1 MPRWAFKPGAARWH
15 SLPSLSEASAPTP
28 VRPVL
33 SVALLVA
40 TGGCGPGRCGQ
51 SDDRAV
57 ARIAAWEQHR
67 SLGAGTLGAWAQDPM
82 KPPAVRARA
91 LLALAR
97 LQAADTAPLVAAAC
111 ADPDAEARAMAAF
124 AAGELGLSWDGLPDA
139 ARIQLADAVLAAEAH
154 ELDAR
159 ARTQELTALGR
170 LRTPAAMDRLVQR
183 LAAVP
188 EVAEPAALALGVAA
202 RAKAPW
208 PEAATPLLASRL
220 GAAEPEPLRWA
231 AAYALGFASGS
242 AGSSAL
248 SAALSDVSWEVRAAA
263 AKGFAEH
270 GTVKDVRLLRPL
282 LADAE
287 PEVAAEAARTLAKL
301 APRCEPQGA
310 CAPLEALGALSASVD
325 LVSKGDVRQGA
336 PPLVALAQAGL
347 PPSGQPLLEAL
358 RARLRTD
365 LPGAAPAAR
374 ADLAWLDCRLAAAED
389 RNTGWLHETLGCGAG
404 LVPEARRL
412 RLGLAEVA
420 QAKGLAQAFDRAAA
434 QRYLAS
440 QDATVQVAAVTLV
453 GASHHPEAAAD
464 VRPLVSNRDAVLSA
478 AAAAALGELGDVASG
493 PAVLLRAEVATAEP
507 EQADAWADALVA
519 LKPEGTTAFLH
530 KWLLAGH
537 PHLRHAAERAL
548 STLEGK
554 PVRAPGGW
562 PEELALSPTAEP
574 VSADVSW
581 RFPTARGVVVVKPAF
596 EAAPE
601 TVAQLTRLG
610 RAGFFRGL
618 TFHRVVPDFV
628 VQGGDPRGDGEG
640 GPGFTLP
647 CEVSPLRYRRGT
659 VGMAL
664 SGKDTGGSQIFVA
677 LSPQPHLEGRYTIVG
692 EVVSG
697 MDALDG
703 VLEGDSLGTLDA
715 VQDETG
721 LSHR

>member
-1 MPRWAFKPGAARWH
+1 
-15 SLPSLSEASAPTP
+15 

-40 TGGCGPGRCGQ
+40 AGGCGPGRCGQ
-51 SDDRAV
+51 SDARAV
-57 ARIAAWEQHR
+57 ARIASWEQHR
-67 SLGAGTLGAWAQDPM
+67 SLGAGTLGAWARDPM

-97 LQAADTAPLVAAAC
+97 LQDADTAPLVAAAL
-111 ADPDAEARAMAAF
+111 ADPDSEARAMAAF
-124 AAGELGLSWDGLPDA
+124 AAGELGLSWDGIPDTMLA
-139 ARIQLADAVLAAEAH
+139 QLADAVLSAEEHETDAH
-154 ELDAR
+154 

-170 LRTPAAMDRLVQR
+170 LRTPAALDRLVGR
-183 LAAVP
+183 LAAEP
-188 EVAEPAALALGVAA
+188 DVAEPAARALGVAA

-208 PEAATPLLASRL
+208 PEAATPLLTGRL
-220 GAAEPEPLRWA
+220 GKTEPETLRWA
-231 AAYALGFASGS
+231 AVYALGFASGTES
-242 AGSSAL
+242 RSAL
-248 SAALSDVSWEVRAAA
+248 LESLKDAGWEVRATA
-263 AKGFAEH
+263 AKGLAEH
-270 GTVKDVRLLRPL
+270 GTPKDARALRPL
-282 LADAE
+282 LLDVQ

-301 APRCEPQGA
+301 APRCEKDSA
-310 CAPLEALGALSASVD
+310 CPPLEALGALSAAVD
-325 LVSKGDVRQGA
+325 LVAAGNVRQGA
-336 PPLVALAQAGL
+336 PPVVALAQAGL
-347 PPSGQPLLEAL
+347 PASGQPLLEAL

-365 LPGAAPAAR
+365 FGAASAPAR

-389 RNTGWLHETLGCGAG
+389 RSIGWLKETLSCGSG
-404 LVPEARRL
+404 LISETRRL
-412 RLGLAEVA
+412 RLGLSEVA
-420 QAKGLAQAFDRAAA
+420 QAQGLAQLFDRAAA
-434 QRYLAS
+434 QRYLAHP
-440 QDATVQVAAVTLV
+440 DETVRLAAVNLV
-453 GASHHPEAAAD
+453 GASHHPEAASEL
-464 VRPLVSNRDAVLSA
+464 RPLVSSKDAVLSA
-478 AAAAALGELGDVASG
+478 AAATALGQLGDVASG

-507 EQADAWADALVA
+507 EQADGWADALVA
-519 LKPEGTTAFLH
+519 LKPDGTRELLG
-530 KWLLAGH
+530 KWLVAGH

-548 STLEGK
+548 TTLEGK
-554 PVRAPGGW
+554 PVRAPGPG
-562 PEELALSPTAEP
+562 PEEAVLAPAAEP
-574 VSADVSW
+574 VPRDVSW
-581 RFPTARGVVVVKPAF
+581 QLPTARGLVVVKPEA

-601 TVAQLTRLG
+601 TVAQLTRLA
-610 RAGFFRGL
+610 RAGFFKGL

-697 MDALDG
+697 MDALDA

-715 VQDETG
+715 VQDGTG